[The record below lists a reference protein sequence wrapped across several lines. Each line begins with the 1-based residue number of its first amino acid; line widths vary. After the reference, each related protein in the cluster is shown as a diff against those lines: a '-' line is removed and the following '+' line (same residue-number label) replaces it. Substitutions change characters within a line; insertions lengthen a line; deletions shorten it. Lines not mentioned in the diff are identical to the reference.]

1 MSITSKLRGKSG
13 GARIITS
20 VVHKSEQVLLA
31 EIYDKGQYNTVDET
45 KIIQVLKDEGF
56 DV

>member
-13 GARIITS
+13 GARIITF